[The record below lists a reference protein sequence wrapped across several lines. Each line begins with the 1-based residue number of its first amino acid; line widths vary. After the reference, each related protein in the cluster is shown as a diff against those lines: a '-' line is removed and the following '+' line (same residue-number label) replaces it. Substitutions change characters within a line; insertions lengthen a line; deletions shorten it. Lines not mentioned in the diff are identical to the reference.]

1 MKMRFF
7 LLAFLF
13 FINSLVFAQSPIDAQ
28 QLLHD
33 VKALSAD
40 SMQGRKA
47 CSEGSKKA
55 QTYIR
60 AAFEK
65 NNLQPFN
72 GSFRQAFSFSAT
84 GSTCDDAANLI
95 GYIPGASPD
104 CIVVSAHSD
113 HLGMVNGT
121 IFCGADDNASGV
133 AALLAIL
140 SYFARNQPRHTLVF
154 AVFDAEESGLQGSRA
169 FVNKPPVEKNRLALD
184 VNLDMVSRNDR
195 NELYAA
201 GASHYPF
208 LKPYLE
214 KIAKTSPVKLRFGHD
229 VGNGADNWT
238 NASDHAP
245 FHQAGIPFIYF
256 GVEDHQD
263 YHQPTDA
270 FANIDQEFFIAAAGT
285 ILDAVVALDSH
296 LAEIK
301 AQAGKLNV
309 SSGN

>member
-1 MKMRFF
+1 MKTKFF
-7 LLAFLF
+7 LLAILLF
-13 FINSLVFAQSPIDAQ
+13 VKSLVFAQSPINGQ

-40 SMQGRKA
+40 SMQGRKT

-65 NNLQPFN
+65 NNLQSFN
-72 GSFRQAFSFSAT
+72 GTFKQVFSFSAK
-84 GSTCDDAANLI
+84 GNRCDDAANLL

-104 CIVVSAHSD
+104 CIVLSAHYD
-113 HLGMVNGT
+113 HLGVANGA
-121 IFCGADDNASGV
+121 IFHGADDNASGV
-133 AALLAIL
+133 ATLLAVM
-140 SYFARNQPRHTLVF
+140 SYFIKNQPRHTLIF
-154 AVFDAEESGLQGSRA
+154 AVFDGEESDLRGSRA
-169 FVNKPPVEKNRLALD
+169 FVNKLPVEKNRLVLN
-184 VNLDMVSRNDR
+184 VNLDMVSRSDR

-201 GASHYPF
+201 GTHHYPF

-214 KIAKTSPVKLRFGHD
+214 KIGKNSPIKLRFGHD
-229 VGNGADNWT
+229 TGNSADNWT
-238 NASDHAP
+238 TASDHAP

-263 YHQPTDA
+263 YHQPTDV
-270 FANIDQEFFIAAAGT
+270 FANINPKFFVNAAAT
-285 ILDAVVALDSH
+285 ILDAVVVFDNH

-301 AQAGKLNV
+301 AQAGKNV
-309 SSGN
+309 PSGN